1 MDPDKVLNEEERKKY
16 THPKKRPRLQNPRTS
31 VPEASTSQSIIE
43 PEPQETDEPELII
56 DEVEH
61 EVAKVEAPLEPLAS
75 SNHKSIAARVNE
87 IQDSFMLAYNDLYD
101 NNLEFNQNQEQIQ
114 RFLKAHQ
121 NKEDWSS
128 QHSLILK
135 SIIDQTIPWIHKAA
149 KTVTSFFELCSEDKK
164 LLLAKNSVLIYEYIF
179 ARYFTSD
186 TGMEQVYWAF
196 GPSDVIKIGNVYLNG
211 ISKIVLKINTFAFA
225 EVDALAKLALIDF
238 DLANQEEGIFISF
251 SNPAGISTYKS
262 CLSTIKKNFHYPP
275 FYTPLLAHFFIFSIN
290 QWTVEDK
297 AQLTNPDLISSFEK
311 SAIEMI
317 QFGNNAK
324 SLGTQYLTQLA
335 ETLATMSRTKNIT
348 SIPMQM
354 HEEAQYSVGNEAQWL
369 NEKVDM
375 YFCDIANDIKPDQGV
390 IERIIAHQLG
400 AGHLRKQ
407 VVYEGFQL
415 QHKRFM
421 RLMQRGFGISRIKLS
436 TRNLDLCTMLLGLKF
451 DNCANLIECIKG
463 YTALENLGHF
473 EDLYRSVP
481 NKSLLYDP
489 NFCTLIEPETLGRAR
504 TLSFSLGRFL
514 NRRDIF
520 FLTMMIFLLHGE
532 DEYSA
537 WRESF
542 RRLLMKRL
550 NDYLVIKGVNDVQVI
565 FDQFANDFAEYIR
578 LVPEVIREG
587 NAKVISC

>member
-1 MDPDKVLNEEERKKY
+1 MF
-16 THPKKRPRLQNPRTS
+16 TQ
-31 VPEASTSQSIIE
+31 
-43 PEPQETDEPELII
+43 
-56 DEVEH
+56 
-61 EVAKVEAPLEPLAS
+61 
-75 SNHKSIAARVNE
+75 IA
-87 IQDSFMLAYNDLYD
+87 LK
-101 NNLEFNQNQEQIQ
+101 NN
-114 RFLKAHQ
+114 
-121 NKEDWSS
+121 
-128 QHSLILK
+128 
-135 SIIDQTIPWIHKAA
+135 
-149 KTVTSFFELCSEDKK
+149 
-164 LLLAKNSVLIYEYIF
+164 
-179 ARYFTSD
+179 
-186 TGMEQVYWAF
+186 
-196 GPSDVIKIGNVYLNG
+196 
-211 ISKIVLKINTFAFA
+211 SKDYYFA

-251 SNPAGISTYKS
+251 SNLAGISTYKS
-262 CLSTIKKNFHYPP
+262 CLSTIKKHFHYPP

-317 QFGNNAK
+317 QFGNDAQL

-369 NEKVDM
+369 NEKVEM
-375 YFCDIANDIKPDQGV
+375 YFCDIANDIKPDQEV

-407 VVYEGFQL
+407 VLYEGFQL

-436 TRNLDLCTMLLGLKF
+436 TRNLDLCTILLGIKF
-451 DNCANLIECIKG
+451 DNCTNLIECIKG

>member
-1 MDPDKVLNEEERKKY
+1 M
-16 THPKKRPRLQNPRTS
+16 
-31 VPEASTSQSIIE
+31 
-43 PEPQETDEPELII
+43 
-56 DEVEH
+56 
-61 EVAKVEAPLEPLAS
+61 
-75 SNHKSIAARVNE
+75 
-87 IQDSFMLAYNDLYD
+87 
-101 NNLEFNQNQEQIQ
+101 
-114 RFLKAHQ
+114 
-121 NKEDWSS
+121 
-128 QHSLILK
+128 
-135 SIIDQTIPWIHKAA
+135 
-149 KTVTSFFELCSEDKK
+149 
-164 LLLAKNSVLIYEYIF
+164 
-179 ARYFTSD
+179 
-186 TGMEQVYWAF
+186 
-196 GPSDVIKIGNVYLNG
+196 
-211 ISKIVLKINTFAFA
+211 
-225 EVDALAKLALIDF
+225 DALAKLALIDF

-451 DNCANLIECIKG
+451 DNCSNLIECIKG

>member
-16 THPKKRPRLQNPRTS
+16 THPKKRPRLQNSRTS

-43 PEPQETDEPELII
+43 LEPQETDEPELII

-75 SNHKSIAARVNE
+75 SSRKSIAARVNE
-87 IQDSFMLAYNDLYD
+87 IQNSFMLAYNDLYD

-196 GPSDVIKIGNVYLNG
+196 GPSDVIKIGNVYSNG
-211 ISKIVLKINTFAFA
+211 ISKIILKINTFA

-251 SNPAGISTYKS
+251 SNLAGISTYKS
-262 CLSTIKKNFHYPP
+262 CLSTIKKHFHYPP

-317 QFGNNAK
+317 QFGNDAQL

-369 NEKVDM
+369 NEKVEM
-375 YFCDIANDIKPDQGV
+375 YFCDIANDIKPDQEV

-407 VVYEGFQL
+407 VLYEGFQL

-436 TRNLDLCTMLLGLKF
+436 TRNLDLCTILLGIKF
-451 DNCANLIECIKG
+451 DNCTNLIECIKG